1 MNKINLPFG
10 MSSLPILSLRSELLQ
25 ALTAHECVVVM
36 GETGSGK
43 TTQLPQLLLEAG
55 YRRVCVTQPRRVA
68 AISCAR
74 RVAKVCSAHHLP
86 TVAQPSPTSLP
97 GDYQGALALNGI

>member
-1 MNKINLPFG
+1 VNKINLPFG

-55 YRRVCVTQPRRVA
+55 YRRVCVTQ
-68 AISCAR
+68 
-74 RVAKVCSAHHLP
+74 CSAHHLP